1 MPPTDP
7 SASPGDA
14 ANSKNTPD
22 EDVDSK
28 SKELVLYAATGR
40 KDRIRP
46 LLDAG
51 ADPMYCNGMPMMVA
65 AAGGHDLITAIL
77 LCAGGYKKHP
87 GVLRFAANI
96 AFAKGDKDQAE
107 YMDMWAD
114 IYEQRIQQDK
124 IRVFFQ
130 V

>member
-1 MPPTDP
+1 MPPPDS
-7 SASPGDA
+7 SASPGD
-14 ANSKNTPD
+14 
-22 EDVDSK
+22 VVSK

-40 KDRIRP
+40 KDRIRL

-65 AAGGHDLITAIL
+65 AAGGHNMITAIL

-107 YMDMWAD
+107 YMDTWAD
-114 IYEQRIQQDK
+114 MYEQLIQQGK
-124 IRVFFQ
+124 I
-130 V
+130 